1 MSLST
6 DSSRFV
12 GQRELSV
19 AAERAWII
27 GMGEVG
33 RRIADALADDGL
45 EVVPVT
51 RATSLEPAAGDQQ
64 GLRVVCVREDDL
76 PGVLEALDGVPAR
89 EFVTVQNG
97 WVRDLVPPGSTRA
110 LIWFTS
116 KGDFF
121 RPLRP
126 TPVTGPAAHRIAT
139 ALSRSDIPARAVDP
153 SEFDPLDADKMGF
166 NCVVGLPLAVHGV
179 SLGEY
184 LEHHSHEA
192 EQVFSE
198 ALNICCR
205 ALHCSPPDNA
215 WRNFQ
220 SSVEPLGWVRT
231 GTAKALRWRN
241 GAVVRLADELGLDA
255 PHNRRLLAAVAT
267 G

>member
-1 MSLST
+1 MTS
-6 DSSRFV
+6 
-12 GQRELSV
+12 
-19 AAERAWII
+19 ERAWII

-33 RRIADALADDGL
+33 RRIADALAHDGL

-51 RATSLEPAAGDQQ
+51 RATSLAPAASDQP

-76 PGVLEALDGVPAR
+76 PGILDALGEVPPS
-89 EFVTVQNG
+89 ELVTVQNG
-97 WVRDLVPPGSTRA
+97 WMRDLVPSGSTRA

-116 KGDFF
+116 KGDFY

-126 TPVTGPAAHRIAT
+126 TPVTGPAAHRIVT

-198 ALNICCR
+198 ALDICCE
-205 ALHCSPPDNA
+205 ALQCPRPDNA
-215 WRNFQ
+215 WRDFQ

-231 GTAKALRWRN
+231 STAKALRWRN

-255 PHNRRLLAAVAT
+255 PHNRRLLATVAT